1 MSIQDLQSAGII
13 SPVDIGID
21 GVQAYTTTPP
31 DSKEESQVSLKTYNE
46 RCEELNTLAKLSNE
60 SVAEIERL
68 RNEVSKLL
76 LSNDR
81 WEKHVEELCDQ
92 NIKRRNQLAE
102 FVEFLG
108 DDFIDALAQ
117 KISGHVD
124 INYEELAEHLD
135 YSDLGMYID
144 EDALAE
150 TIAQNISP
158 SDIAEHVDID
168 EADVAN
174 SFRVRDIA
182 EHIDYTEL
190 AEALNYE
197 ETIRDE
203 VRERIREEVRENINA
218 LEINNVSLTINS

>member
-21 GVQAYTTTPP
+21 GVQAYTATPP
-31 DSKEESQVSLKTYNE
+31 DSTEESQVSLKTYNE
-46 RCEELNTLAKLSNE
+46 RCEELNTLAKLSND
-60 SVAEIERL
+60 SVKEIERL

-81 WEKHVEELCDQ
+81 WEKHVEELCNQ

-108 DDFIDALAQ
+108 DDFIEMLAEQ
-117 KISGHVD
+117 VAHHAEID
-124 INYEELAEHLD
+124 YEELARHFDYHDLAEH
-135 YSDLGMYID
+135 ID
-144 EDALAE
+144 EDSLAE
-150 TIAQNISP
+150 QVAQNISP

-168 EADVAN
+168 EQDVAN

-203 VRERIREEVRENINA
+203 VRERIGDEIRENLTA
-218 LEINNVSLTINS
+218 LEINNVTLTINS

>member
-1 MSIQDLQSAGII
+1 MSIQDLESAGII
-13 SPVDIGID
+13 SPVAIAID
-21 GVQAYTTTPP
+21 GVRAYTTTPP
-31 DSKEESQVSLKTYNE
+31 DSTEEGQVSFKTYNE
-46 RCEELNTLAKLSNE
+46 RCDEVNTLSKLSNE
-60 SVAEIERL
+60 AVTEIERL

-81 WEKHVEELCDQ
+81 WEKHVEELCNQ
-92 NIKRRNQLAE
+92 NIKRRDQLAE

-117 KISGHVD
+117 KVSAHAN

-144 EDALAE
+144 ADQLAE

-158 SDIAEHVDID
+158 SDIAEHVNID

-190 AEALNYE
+190 AEELNYE

-203 VRERIREEVRENINA
+203 VRERLSDEVRENLNA
-218 LEINNVSLTINS
+218 LAINNVTLTINS

>member
-31 DSKEESQVSLKTYNE
+31 DSTEESQVSFKTYNE
-46 RCEELNTLAKLSNE
+46 RCEEVNTLAKLSNE
-60 SVAEIERL
+60 AVTEIERL

-81 WEKHVEELCDQ
+81 WEKHVEALCDQ

-108 DDFIDALAQ
+108 DDFIDALAE
-117 KISGHVD
+117 KVSTYAE
-124 INYEELAEHLD
+124 INYEDLAEHLD

-144 EDALAE
+144 ADQLAE

-197 ETIRDE
+197 ETIREEVRERLSDE
-203 VRERIREEVRENINA
+203 VRENLNA
-218 LEINNVSLTINS
+218 LAINNVTLTINS

>member
-1 MSIQDLQSAGII
+1 MSIQDLESAGII
-13 SPVDIGID
+13 SPVAIAID
-21 GVQAYTTTPP
+21 GVRAYTTTPQ
-31 DSKEESQVSLKTYNE
+31 DSKEESQVSFKTYNE
-46 RCEELNTLAKLSNE
+46 RCDEVNTLAKLSDDA
-60 SVAEIERL
+60 VKEIQRL

-81 WEKHVEELCDQ
+81 WEKHVEELCNQ
-92 NIKRRNQLAE
+92 NIKRRDQLAE

-117 KISGHVD
+117 KVSAHAN

-144 EDALAE
+144 EDTLAE

-158 SDIAEHVDID
+158 SDIAEHVNID

-197 ETIRDE
+197 ETIREEVRERLSDE
-203 VRERIREEVRENINA
+203 VRENLNA
-218 LEINNVSLTINS
+218 LAINNVTLTINS

>member
-31 DSKEESQVSLKTYNE
+31 DSTEESQVSFKTYNE
-46 RCEELNTLAKLSNE
+46 RCDEVNTLAKLSDD
-60 SVAEIERL
+60 SVKEIQRL

-81 WEKHVEELCDQ
+81 WEKHVEELCNQ

-108 DDFIDALAQ
+108 DDFIEALAE
-117 KISGHVD
+117 KVSAHAN
-124 INYEELAEHLD
+124 INYEQLAEHLD

-144 EDALAE
+144 EDSLAD

-158 SDIAEHVDID
+158 SDIAEHVNID
-168 EADVAN
+168 EADIAN
-174 SFRVRDIA
+174 SFRIRDIA

-190 AEALNYE
+190 AEALDYE

-203 VRERIREEVRENINA
+203 VRERLSDEVRENLTA
-218 LEINNVSLTINS
+218 LEINNVTLTINS